1 MTCRS
6 HLRAYLAEN
15 GHSSHD
21 HKSFVA
27 LPLWAVLQDAH
38 RQCSGKI
45 GDDQTDRLDGLQ
57 LDAEALRDTLSHL
70 PIDR

>member
-1 MTCRS
+1 
-6 HLRAYLAEN
+6 
-15 GHSSHD
+15 
-21 HKSFVA
+21 
-27 LPLWAVLQDAH
+27 LWAVLQDAH